1 MFSGE
6 IGQARSNYKIEQ
18 KYQIIIIMA
27 DLKYVNAIL
36 C

>member
-18 KYQIIIIMA
+18 KYQIIIMA